1 MPKGGARG
9 PSVRGAGPIPREI
22 VLVSFT
28 DLDVHLVSIG
38 FPNRVREATIC
49 PKRRRLSGLP
59 KNQPPGAAVPEEAT
73 VSQIYRSGRR
83 RAVRRPPLPRSATIL
98 ASATAFALLGLAA
111 CSFAPEPVV
120 PAPAAALPATY
131 EADIAGEDPAPAE
144 PIGDPPLLH
153 APLDWWTAFQ
163 DPVLNAVVDTAL
175 ASNFDLAAAVARV
188 RQARAQARV
197 ARAALLPSVQLSAGA
212 SDQNAP
218 ANTGLGGRF
227 RELALGG
234 TGGDSAAA
242 ALGLDRFAFSTWS
255 VGADF
260 SYEID
265 FWGRA
270 RNDARAAG
278 ADHLA
283 TEADFETARI
293 GVLAETITA
302 YFEIAALRRQ
312 TALAR
317 ETADL
322 LAEREALAE
331 ARYDR
336 GLATSL
342 ELYQLRRDRRAAQAA
357 LPSLETALATS
368 EGRLAVLL
376 GRYRKDL
383 TGVFPASGAPALLHA
398 AATPAPI
405 RAVGTPAQLLL
416 QRPDVAAA
424 YRRLEAA
431 RYRVGARRA
440 ALLPSLSL
448 SGSLGVQSADAGGL
462 FDVDQ
467 WFRNL
472 LANLTA
478 PLFRGG
484 RLRSEVAQAQARFEE
499 AAATYGR
506 TVVTAV
512 HEAESA
518 LETLR
523 NEQRRHDFL
532 AAQRAEAQASADLQA
547 DRYASGVSGYA
558 GYLDAHRT
566 LLGVESEVAGAGR
579 DLALARLA
587 VHRALGG
594 AWTAADRFPEP
605 HMVPMPGTTGAAA
618 ENHPPGAAS

>member
-1 MPKGGARG
+1 M
-9 PSVRGAGPIPREI
+9 PRE
-22 VLVSFT
+22 VAAP
-28 DLDVHLVSIG
+28 G
-38 FPNRVREATIC
+38 PAFP
-49 PKRRRLSGLP
+49 P
-59 KNQPPGAAVPEEAT
+59 
-73 VSQIYRSGRR
+73 
-83 RAVRRPPLPRSATIL
+83 
-98 ASATAFALLGLAA
+98 TALALLALAA
-111 CSFAPEPVV
+111 CSFAPEPEV
-120 PAPAAALPATY
+120 PAPAAALPAAF
-131 EADIAGEDPAPAE
+131 EAGDAGAEPAPAE
-144 PIGDPPLLH
+144 LAAR
-153 APLDWWTAFQ
+153 APLAHVPLEWWTAFR
-163 DPVLNAVVDTAL
+163 DPVLDAVVDTAL

-188 RQARAQARV
+188 RQARAQAGV
-197 ARAALLPSVQLSAGA
+197 ARAALLPAVQLSAGA

-218 ANTGLGGRF
+218 ANTGLGSRI
-227 RELALGG
+227 RALALSR
-234 TGGDSAAA
+234 TGGDSASAPV
-242 ALGLDRFAFSTWS
+242 LDRFAFSTWS
-255 VGADF
+255 VGVDF

-278 ADHLA
+278 SDHLA

-317 ETADL
+317 ETSEL

-331 ARYDR
+331 TRYDR

-342 ELYQLRRDRRAAQAA
+342 EVYQLRRDRRAAQAA
-357 LPSLETALATS
+357 LPALETALAVS

-383 TGVFPASGAPALLHA
+383 AAVFPDSGAPALPGA
-398 AATPAPI
+398 AAPPLPVHA
-405 RAVGTPAQLLL
+405 GTPAQLLQ

-440 ALLPSLSL
+440 ELLPSLSL

-478 PLFRGG
+478 PLLQGG
-484 RLRSEVAQAQARFEE
+484 RLRSNVALAQARFEE
-499 AAATYGR
+499 AAAAYGR
-506 TVVTAV
+506 AVVTAV

-518 LETLR
+518 LTALR

-532 AAQRAEAQASADLQA
+532 AAQRVEAQASADLQA
-547 DRYASGVSGYA
+547 DRYASGVGGYA
-558 GYLDAHRT
+558 GWLDAHRT
-566 LLGVESEVAGAGR
+566 LLGVESELAGAGR

-605 HMVPMPGTTGAAA
+605 RMVPAPGTTGGGA
-618 ENHPPGAAS
+618 PLRPGEGAL

>member
-1 MPKGGARG
+1 MQQE
-9 PSVRGAGPIPREI
+9 V
-22 VLVSFT
+22 
-28 DLDVHLVSIG
+28 
-38 FPNRVREATIC
+38 
-49 PKRRRLSGLP
+49 
-59 KNQPPGAAVPEEAT
+59 AVPSSAF
-73 VSQIYRSGRR
+73 
-83 RAVRRPPLPRSATIL
+83 PP
-98 ASATAFALLGLAA
+98 TALALLALAA
-111 CSFAPEPVV
+111 CSFAPKPEV
-120 PAPAAALPATY
+120 PAPAAALPAAF
-131 EADIAGEDPAPAE
+131 EAGDAGAELAPAE
-144 PIGDPPLLH
+144 LAAR
-153 APLDWWTAFQ
+153 APLAHVPLEWWTAFR
-163 DPVLNAVVDTAL
+163 DPVLDAVVDTAL

-188 RQARAQARV
+188 RQARAQAGV
-197 ARAALLPSVQLSAGA
+197 ARAALLPAVQLSAGA

-218 ANTGLGGRF
+218 ANTGLGSRI
-227 RELALGG
+227 RALALGR
-234 TGGDSAAA
+234 TGGDSASATPA
-242 ALGLDRFAFSTWS
+242 LDRFAFSMWS
-255 VGADF
+255 VGVDF

-278 ADHLA
+278 SDHLA

-317 ETADL
+317 ETSEV

-331 ARYDR
+331 TRYDR

-342 ELYQLRRDRRAAQAA
+342 EVYQLRRDRRAAQAA
-357 LPSLETALATS
+357 LPALETALAVS

-383 TGVFPASGAPALLHA
+383 AAVFPDSGAPALPGA
-398 AATPAPI
+398 AAPPLPVHA
-405 RAVGTPAQLLL
+405 GTPAQLLQ

-440 ALLPSLSL
+440 ELLPSLSL

-472 LANLTA
+472 LANLTV
-478 PLFRGG
+478 PLLQGG
-484 RLRSEVAQAQARFEE
+484 RLRSNVALAQARFEE
-499 AAATYGR
+499 AAAAYGR
-506 TVVTAV
+506 AVVTAV

-518 LETLR
+518 LAALR

-532 AAQRAEAQASADLQA
+532 AAQMVEAQASADLQA
-547 DRYASGVSGYA
+547 DRYASGVGGYA
-558 GYLDAHRT
+558 GWLDAHRT
-566 LLGVESEVAGAGR
+566 LLGVESELAGAGR
-579 DLALARLA
+579 DLVLARLA

-605 HMVPMPGTTGAAA
+605 RMVPGPGTTGG
-618 ENHPPGAAS
+618 GAQLRPREGAW

>member
-1 MPKGGARG
+1 M
-9 PSVRGAGPIPREI
+9 
-22 VLVSFT
+22 
-28 DLDVHLVSIG
+28 
-38 FPNRVREATIC
+38 
-49 PKRRRLSGLP
+49 
-59 KNQPPGAAVPEEAT
+59 PEEAT

-131 EADIAGEDPAPAE
+131 EAGIAGEDPAPAE

-163 DPVLNAVVDTAL
+163 DPVLNAVVDSAL

-212 SDQNAP
+212 NDQNAP

-227 RELALGG
+227 RELALGA

-317 ETADL
+317 ETADV

-331 ARYDR
+331 VRYDR
-336 GLATSL
+336 GLVTSL

-357 LPSLETALATS
+357 LPSLETALASS

-383 TGVFPASGAPALLHA
+383 AAIFPDSDSGASASSR
-398 AATPAPI
+398 AATPAPFP
-405 RAVGTPAQLLL
+405 AVGTPAQLLL

-462 FDVDQ
+462 FDMDQ

-499 AAATYGR
+499 AAAVYGR
-506 TVVTAV
+506 AVVTAV

-518 LETLR
+518 LAALR

-547 DRYASGVSGYA
+547 DRYASGVAGYA
-558 GYLDAHRT
+558 GYLDAHRA
-566 LLGVESEVAGAGR
+566 LLGVESELAGAGR

-605 HMVPMPGTTGAAA
+605 RLVPAPHMVPEPRLAPTPSITGTTSADA